1 MLLYINWDG
10 FSASWYR
17 MAHAS
22 PLGTPNLDNLIAQ
35 GTVLLQQRCGIP
47 AITNPMQ
54 QALISGA
61 WPEKAGNCYC
71 YFDKAARRIV
81 KTGRLN
87 PCETI
92 AEAAVR
98 HGLTCASIHGWYVEN
113 RRCTPGDAGNPYIA
127 DISLRNFEGRV
138 QLLLDYLAGKP
149 VPSGGKMIT
158 LLNRPDF
165 LTIYADDIDTVCH
178 NGARLPYAEMR
189 RASTIDEWY
198 ENIQYA
204 VWRMDQALE
213 RLMRI
218 PGVTI
223 ALASDHGGMPYGIAG
238 FGADADEAALPR
250 LAELVQA
257 IQREGV
263 AVAAIEKEG
272 DPVPADA
279 QAVLLAMETQAQLT
293 WLVPASEGR
302 QRAVLEGIR
311 ALPFVRAALDQN
323 AQRAL
328 SAWPGMCDIYI
339 TTRSPYYLCGYEG
352 RPFAGGSHAALED
365 TVMDPFC
372 AFWGAGVRRG
382 VKVQERTSLVDF
394 APTACRLL
402 GIEGPQDAVGR
413 ILTEA
418 LEERAAPALTEHPND

>member
-1 MLLYINWDG
+1 MPCHTTDARTLI
-10 FSASWYR
+10 
-17 MAHAS
+17 S
-22 PLGTPNLDNLIAQ
+22 P
-35 GTVLLQQRCGIP
+35 GTVEDLTNTGAVPQRTGAGFVNVLLSAISRPGPP
-47 AITNPMQ
+47 A
-54 QALISGA
+54 
-61 WPEKAGNCYC
+61 
-71 YFDKAARRIV
+71 D
-81 KTGRLN
+81 
-87 PCETI
+87 
-92 AEAAVR
+92 
-98 HGLTCASIHGWYVEN
+98 
-113 RRCTPGDAGNPYIA
+113 
-127 DISLRNFEGRV
+127 
-138 QLLLDYLAGKP
+138 
-149 VPSGGKMIT
+149 
-158 LLNRPDF
+158 
-165 LTIYADDIDTVCH
+165 
-178 NGARLPYAEMR
+178 AEMR

-257 IQREGV
+257 IQRAGV

-328 SAWPGMCDIYI
+328 ATWPGMCDIYI
-339 TTRSPYYLCGYEG
+339 TTRPPY
-352 RPFAGGSHAALED
+352 
-365 TVMDPFC
+365 
-372 AFWGAGVRRG
+372 
-382 VKVQERTSLVDF
+382 
-394 APTACRLL
+394 
-402 GIEGPQDAVGR
+402 
-413 ILTEA
+413 
-418 LEERAAPALTEHPND
+418 

>member
-61 WPEKAGNCYC
+61 WPEKTGNCYC

-113 RRCTPGDAGNPYIA
+113 RGCTPGDAGNPYIA

-158 LLNRPDF
+158 LLNTPDF

-238 FGADADEAALPR
+238 FGADADEAAMPR

-257 IQREGV
+257 IQRAGV

-293 WLVPASEGR
+293 WLVPCLKASAPFRLSGR
-302 QRAVLEGIR
+302 RWIKMLSGPWAHGRVCAIYTSQR
-311 ALPFVRAALDQN
+311 
-323 AQRAL
+323 
-328 SAWPGMCDIYI
+328 
-339 TTRSPYYLCGYEG
+339 
-352 RPFAGGSHAALED
+352 
-365 TVMDPFC
+365 
-372 AFWGAGVRRG
+372 VRRIICAAM
-382 VKVQERTSLVDF
+382 KVSPL
-394 APTACRLL
+394 
-402 GIEGPQDAVGR
+402 
-413 ILTEA
+413 
-418 LEERAAPALTEHPND
+418 RAAPMRRWRTPCWIRSAHSGAQASVAA